1 MVKNNFFGREAY
13 LAVLEKRI
21 KDLKFG
27 YRQNIAVIGD
37 ELIGKT
43 SIMTDF
49 LNKFYDNQIIVI
61 YLEIPPESLAFFA
74 RRFIG
79 VLLYNFLSHGDILL
93 KEDLDFLVEKSSK
106 YIPRTIEK
114 IKAILTDLQKRKRN
128 TIFAELLTLC
138 EVIHQETGK
147 SCLVIFDEF
156 QNLENMQIKNLY
168 REWSRL
174 LILQKNTMYIII
186 SSMKFKV
193 KAILSKQLSLLFG
206 NFQIVEVEPFDI
218 KTSEGYL
225 EHKLKQTDLNLG
237 LRNFIVHFSGGYPF
251 YLEVIADALLKI
263 DKPNLADI
271 LESLLFVPSGILHQ
285 RFSNYLKRFLDSP
298 YTQDYIS
305 ILYLISNGHNKL
317 KDLAHIL
324 RKQKKELSLR
334 INYLLEL
341 DTITRA
347 GDFLRINDRVF
358 GFWLK
363 FVYQGKLSSFTFDAK
378 NQKSLFRENIEE
390 MIREFLLNAQR
401 PITERMIELL
411 RLFEDEITQ
420 IEGRKLRLTHFKEI
434 KPLEFNAR
442 NFKDGLLGRSS
453 DSLWIMGF
461 KQDLLTEDDVS
472 EFTKECRKYRHKLQR
487 KIIISLRDI
496 DANARLKAMEEKIWT
511 WDLNNLNQIFD
522 LFSKPGIMV

>member
-1 MVKNNFFGREAY
+1 
-13 LAVLEKRI
+13 
-21 KDLKFG
+21 
-27 YRQNIAVIGD
+27 
-37 ELIGKT
+37 
-43 SIMTDF
+43 
-49 LNKFYDNQIIVI
+49 
-61 YLEIPPESLAFFA
+61 
-74 RRFIG
+74 
-79 VLLYNFLSHGDILL
+79 
-93 KEDLDFLVEKSSK
+93 
-106 YIPRTIEK
+106 
-114 IKAILTDLQKRKRN
+114 
-128 TIFAELLTLC
+128 
-138 EVIHQETGK
+138 
-147 SCLVIFDEF
+147 
-156 QNLENMQIKNLY
+156 
-168 REWSRL
+168 
-174 LILQKNTMYIII
+174 
-186 SSMKFKV
+186 MKFKV

-206 NFQIVEVEPFDI
+206 NFQIIEVEPFDI

-225 EHKLKQTDLNLG
+225 EHKLNQTDFNIG

-263 DKPNLADI
+263 DKPDLADI
-271 LESLLFVPSGILHQ
+271 LEALLFVPSGILHQ
-285 RFSNYLKRFLDSP
+285 RFSNYLKRFLDSS

-324 RKQKKELSLR
+324 RKQKKELALR
-334 INYLLEL
+334 ISYLLEL
-341 DTITRA
+341 DTVTRA

-363 FVYQGKLSSFTFDAK
+363 FVYQGKLNSFTFDAK

-411 RLFEDEITQ
+411 RLFEDETTQ

-434 KPLEFNAR
+434 KPLEFNGR

-461 KQDLLTEDDVS
+461 KQDLLTEEDIS
-472 EFTKECRKYRHKLQR
+472 EFTKECRKYRHKQQR

-496 DANARLKAMEEKIWT
+496 DVNARLKAMQEKIWT